1 MKTVYFDCFSGISGD
16 MILGALVDAGLD
28 VAVLEEELA
37 KLNLADFELTVKK
50 VMKKGITGTKVDVEI
65 KGEQSVRHLKD
76 IVELIEQSGLK
87 ADVKNISKKIFMN
100 LAAAEAKV
108 HNTEIEKVHFHEIG
122 AVDSIVDIIGTV
134 IGLKELGIETVYAS
148 RVHTGSGFVD
158 SQHGR
163 IPVPAPATLEL
174 LKDVPVYT
182 LGIESELT
190 TPTGAAVLKS
200 LAAGFGRMPSM
211 KVEAVG
217 YGAGT
222 RDFEE
227 LPNLLRVFI
236 GDVRLEK
243 YENEEMALIETN
255 LDDMNPEFF
264 DYVSD
269 RLFDEGA
276 LDVFITPVI
285 MKKNR
290 PGSVI
295 NVLCQADKIDTL
307 LDILFMETTTLGVRL
322 HHVERKRLAREV
334 ISIDSK
340 YGPVKVK
347 IGRTLG
353 EEHLIKN
360 ITPEYED
367 CRRVAEQKKI
377 PLKDVFDEVK
387 RAAEKKL
394 LEGKF

>member
-28 VAVLEEELA
+28 VSVLEEELA

-65 KGEQSVRHLKD
+65 KGEQTTRHLKD
-76 IVELIEQSGLK
+76 IVELIDKSDLK

-108 HNTEIEKVHFHEIG
+108 HNTEIDKVHFHEIG

-148 RVHTGSGFVD
+148 KVHTGSGFTD

-174 LKDVPVYT
+174 LKEVPVYS

-222 RDFEE
+222 RDFKE

-276 LDVFITPVI
+276 LDVFITPII
-285 MKKNR
+285 MKKSR

-295 NVLCQADKIDTL
+295 NVLCRADKIDTL
-307 LDILFMETTTLGVRL
+307 LDILFTETTTLGVRL
-322 HHVERKRLAREV
+322 HHVERKKLSREI

-353 EEHLIKN
+353 EERRIKN

-367 CRRVAEQKKI
+367 CRRVAEEKKI

-387 RAAEKKL
+387 RAADRKL
-394 LEGKF
+394 LEGEF

>member
-28 VAVLEEELA
+28 IKVLEAELA
-37 KLNLADFELTVKK
+37 KLDLADFELTVKK
-50 VMKKGITGTKVDVEI
+50 VMKKGIAGTKVDVEVDG
-65 KGEQSVRHLKD
+65 KQPSRHLKD
-76 IVELIEQSGLK
+76 IVELIDRSSLK

-100 LAAAEAKV
+100 LAVAEAKI
-108 HNTEIEKVHFHEIG
+108 HNTEVDKVHFHEIG
-122 AVDSIVDIIGTV
+122 AVDSIVDIVGTV
-134 IGLKELGIETVYAS
+134 IGLKELGIDAVYAS
-148 RVHTGSGFVD
+148 KVHTGGGFTD

-174 LKDVPVYT
+174 LRDVPVYN
-182 LGIESELT
+182 LGIEAELT

-211 KVEAVG
+211 QVEAVG

-222 RDFEE
+222 RDFKE

-236 GDVRLEK
+236 GDVLQEK
-243 YENEEMALIETN
+243 YENEEMVLIETN

-276 LDVFITPVI
+276 LDVFITPII
-285 MKKNR
+285 MKKSR
-290 PGSVI
+290 PGSII
-295 NVLCQADKIDTL
+295 NVLCRSDGIDKL
-307 LDILFMETTTLGVRL
+307 LDILFTETTTLGVRL
-322 HHVERKRLAREV
+322 HHVERKKLAREIV
-334 ISIDSK
+334 TVDTR
-340 YGPVKVK
+340 YGPMKIK
-347 IGRTLG
+347 IGRTTG
-353 EEHLIKN
+353 EESRIKN

-367 CRRVAEQKKI
+367 CRRVAEENKK

-387 RAAEKKL
+387 RAAERKL
-394 LEGKF
+394 LEGEI